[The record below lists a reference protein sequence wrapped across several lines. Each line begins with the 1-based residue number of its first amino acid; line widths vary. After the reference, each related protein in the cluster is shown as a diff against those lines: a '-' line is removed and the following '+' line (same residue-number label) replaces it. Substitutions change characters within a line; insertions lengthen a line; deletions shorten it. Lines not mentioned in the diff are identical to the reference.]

1 MAGKEYKIRQV
12 EDATHTLDEGLLF
25 QPSIIIFFC
34 ENIKTKDDIQR
45 FIDKTTS
52 SRNIYA
58 GILDNIDKKTILY
71 KLLRPYIQIM
81 GGQEDK
87 KEYGIVSK
95 LYKQYYMSRNK
106 KIGDVIVSILTGRLN
121 QKDAEKF
128 LLTF

>member
-12 EDATHTLDEGLLF
+12 EDVTHTLDEGLLF

-34 ENIKTKDDIQR
+34 ENIKTKEDIQK

-58 GILDNIDKKTILY
+58 GILDNIDKKTIFY
-71 KLLRPYIQIM
+71 KLLHPYIQIM

>member
-12 EDATHTLDEGLLF
+12 EDVTHTLDGGLLF